1 MAIVRSQDRPIRTRG
16 PDLPTLQRLV
26 DRANGAEAVSVL
38 INTFT
43 AGQEVPKHTHDV
55 EEVLIV
61 TTGECVVTVD
71 GEQYGARE
79 GDAVIVKPGATH
91 SIAHRSEQPCT
102 VVAVLGS
109 ADAAL
114 WSE

>member
-1 MAIVRSQDRPIRTRG
+1 MAIVRRQDRPVLTRG
-16 PDLPTLQRLV
+16 PGLPTLQRLV

-43 AGQEVPKHTHDV
+43 AGQEVPEHTHDV

-71 GEQYGARE
+71 GEQYAAHE

-91 SIAHRSEQPCT
+91 SIAHESEQPCT

-109 ADAAL
+109 ADATL

>member
-1 MAIVRSQDRPIRTRG
+1 MAIVRSQDRPILTRG
-16 PDLPTLQRLV
+16 PELPTLQRLV

-38 INTFT
+38 INKFT
-43 AGQEVPKHTHDV
+43 AGQEVPEHIHDV
-55 EEVLIV
+55 EEILIV

-71 GEQYGARE
+71 GEQYAARE
-79 GDAVIVKPGATH
+79 GDAVIVQPGATH
-91 SIAHRSEQPCT
+91 SIAHAADDPCT

-109 ADAAL
+109 ADAVL

>member
-1 MAIVRSQDRPIRTRG
+1 MVIVRSQDRPVLTRG
-16 PDLPTLQRLV
+16 PELPTLQRLV

-43 AGQEVPKHTHDV
+43 A
-55 EEVLIV
+55 
-61 TTGECVVTVD
+61 
-71 GEQYGARE
+71 
-79 GDAVIVKPGATH
+79 TH
-91 SIAHRSEQPCT
+91 SIAHGSEHPCT

-109 ADAAL
+109 ADATL